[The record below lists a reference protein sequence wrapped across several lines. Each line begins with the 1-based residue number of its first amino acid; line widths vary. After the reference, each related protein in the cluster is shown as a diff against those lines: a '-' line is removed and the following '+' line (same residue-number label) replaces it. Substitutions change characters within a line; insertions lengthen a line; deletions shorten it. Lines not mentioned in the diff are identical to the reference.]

1 MVIRNLIASLQEED
15 SVYVNEMGLFR
26 KEFVSSYVQDGQI
39 YPPRYNVSLDP
50 SDDGSGFAFI
60 IFVSKQEQI
69 RIVDA
74 DSEIR
79 QWVSQLRESLK
90 KGKSVVFEDFGTFSL
105 LKNGVLSFTCDFIPA
120 LNIEFEGMD
129 CIPLPPK
136 VEKKPIGIISLKKRD
151 STVENQ
157 EVVPIPEPIV
167 SEPEILEE
175 PPVIPETVVSEPEI
189 LEGPPII
196 PEPIVSE
203 PEILEGPP
211 IIPEPIASEP
221 EILEEPPVIP
231 EMVVS
236 EPEILEEP
244 PVIPETVVSEP
255 EILEEPISYINEQV
269 IENEEQ
275 TDDNSNSDEDNVTPV
290 KRKSKKRYIGL
301 FILVILLVL
310 GLLGYLFKTELMGLY
325 DHFMN
330 KIRDNMPK
338 TEIVVPAEKVAPE
351 ENFSNDELMDTLL
364 QDDGFS
370 TSEEIISGNKTETH
384 SVQQTVSN
392 AQTEPTADDLPEIYF
407 ESGRFYVIHGSFTSK
422 KECLQHVR
430 QHYFS
435 KYSPKILRQQGSSRM
450 RVCLKV
456 CETEADANVFA
467 AKFKDAW
474 VLN

>member
-120 LNIEFEGMD
+120 LNIESEGMD

-136 VEKKPIGIISLKKRD
+136 VEKKPTGTISIEKRD
-151 STVENQ
+151 SIVENQ

-167 SEPEILEE
+167 SEPEIPTE
-175 PPVIPETVVSEPEI
+175 PPV
-189 LEGPPII
+189 I

-203 PEILEGPP
+203 PEISAEPLV
-211 IIPEPIASEP
+211 IPEPI
-221 EILEEPPVIP
+221 
-231 EMVVS
+231 VS
-236 EPEILEEP
+236 EPEISEEP
-244 PVIPETVVSEP
+244 LVIPEPIVAEP

-275 TDDNSNSDEDNVTPV
+275 TDDNLSSDKGNVTSV

-351 ENFSNDELMDTLL
+351 EDFSNDELMDTLL

-370 TSEEIISGNKTETH
+370 TSEEIISGNETETPA
-384 SVQQTVSN
+384 VQQNVSN

-407 ESGRFYVIHGSFTSK
+407 ESGKFYVIHGSFTSK

>member
-1 MVIRNLIASLQEED
+1 M
-15 SVYVNEMGLFR
+15 
-26 KEFVSSYVQDGQI
+26 
-39 YPPRYNVSLDP
+39 
-50 SDDGSGFAFI
+50 
-60 IFVSKQEQI
+60 
-69 RIVDA
+69 
-74 DSEIR
+74 
-79 QWVSQLRESLK
+79 
-90 KGKSVVFEDFGTFSL
+90 
-105 LKNGVLSFTCDFIPA
+105 
-120 LNIEFEGMD
+120 
-129 CIPLPPK
+129 
-136 VEKKPIGIISLKKRD
+136 
-151 STVENQ
+151 
-157 EVVPIPEPIV
+157 
-167 SEPEILEE
+167 
-175 PPVIPETVVSEPEI
+175 
-189 LEGPPII
+189 
-196 PEPIVSE
+196 
-203 PEILEGPP
+203 
-211 IIPEPIASEP
+211 
-221 EILEEPPVIP
+221 
-231 EMVVS
+231 
-236 EPEILEEP
+236 
-244 PVIPETVVSEP
+244 
-255 EILEEPISYINEQV
+255 EEPISYINEQV

-275 TDDNSNSDEDNVTPV
+275 TDDNLSSDKGNVTSV

-351 ENFSNDELMDTLL
+351 EDFSNDELMDTLL

-370 TSEEIISGNKTETH
+370 TSEEIISGNKTATH

>member
-120 LNIEFEGMD
+120 LNIESEGMD

-136 VEKKPIGIISLKKRD
+136 VEKKPTGTISIEKRD
-151 STVENQ
+151 SIVENQ

-167 SEPEILEE
+167 SEPEIPTE
-175 PPVIPETVVSEPEI
+175 PPV
-189 LEGPPII
+189 I

-203 PEILEGPP
+203 PEIS
-211 IIPEPIASEP
+211 A
-221 EILEEPPVIP
+221 EPPVIP
-231 EMVVS
+231 EPIVA
-236 EPEILEEP
+236 EPEIPAEP
-244 PVIPETVVSEP
+244 PVIPEPIVSEPEISAEPLVIPEPIVSEPEISEEPLVIPEPIVAEP

-275 TDDNSNSDEDNVTPV
+275 TDDNLSSDKGNVTSV

-351 ENFSNDELMDTLL
+351 EDFSNDELMDTLL

-370 TSEEIISGNKTETH
+370 TSEEIISGNETETPA
-384 SVQQTVSN
+384 VQQNVSN

-407 ESGRFYVIHGSFTSK
+407 ESGKFYVIHGSFTSK